1 MRNDSLDV
9 VMNHLFETPTKR
21 TELAPADKELLERI
35 EYCYT
40 MQLSN
45 PLYTDIQVRNSLMN
59 HFGLSRQQ
67 AYNIMS
73 MTKVALGNVQTAGK
87 AWIKFKIAHL
97 LDKSAEYA
105 IDGDIKTSNA
115 LTKIAE
121 VWGRTYRTD
130 LDDGD
135 LLDAK
140 KFVQIEKVEIVTDP
154 TFINVQVTD
163 KDREETRKLLEKYH
177 INFDDDV
184 IQEAEYVNAD
194 ESSVSA

>member
-9 VMNHLFETPTKR
+9 IMNHLFETPTKR
-21 TELAPADKELLERI
+21 TELAPADKELLEHI
-35 EYCYT
+35 EYCFT

-59 HFGLSRQQ
+59 KFGLSRQQ

-73 MTKVALGNVQTAGK
+73 LTKVALGNVPTAAK
-87 AWIKFKIAHL
+87 AWIKTKIAYL
-97 LDKSAEYA
+97 LDKAAALA
-105 IDGDIKTSNA
+105 IAGDIKTSTV

-121 VWGRTYRTD
+121 AWGRTYRTD

-184 IQEAEYVNAD
+184 IQDAEYVNAD

>member
-21 TELAPADKELLERI
+21 TELAPADKELLEHI
-35 EYCYT
+35 EFCYT

-45 PLYTDIQVRNSLMN
+45 PLYTDIKVRNCLMN
-59 HFGLSRQQ
+59 KFGLSRQQ

-73 MTKVALGNVQTAGK
+73 LTKVALGNVQTAGK
-87 AWIKFKIAHL
+87 AWIKTKIAYL
-97 LDKSAEYA
+97 LDKAAALA
-105 IDGDIKTSNA
+105 IAGDIKTSTV

-121 VWGRTYRTD
+121 AWGRTYRTD

-184 IQEAEYVNAD
+184 IQDAEYVNAD

>member
-9 VMNHLFETPTKR
+9 IMNHLFETPTKR

>member
-184 IQEAEYVNAD
+184 IQEAEYVTAD

>member
-21 TELAPADKELLERI
+21 PDLAPADKELLEHI
-35 EYCYT
+35 EYCFT

-59 HFGLSRQQ
+59 KFGLSRQQ

-73 MTKVALGNVQTAGK
+73 LTKVALGNVPTAAK
-87 AWIKFKIAHL
+87 AWIKTKISYL
-97 LDKSAEYA
+97 LDKAAALA
-105 IDGDIKTSNA
+105 IAGDIKTSNA

-121 VWGRTYRTD
+121 AWGKTYRTD

-140 KFVQIEKVEIVTDP
+140 KFVQIEKVVIVSDP
-154 TFINVQVTD
+154 TIIGVHETD
-163 KDREETRKLLEKYH
+163 KDREENRKLMEKYH

-184 IQEAEYVNAD
+184 IQDAEYVNAD

>member
-21 TELAPADKELLERI
+21 TELAPADATLLKHI
-35 EYCYT
+35 EFCFT
-40 MQLSN
+40 LQLSN

-59 HFGLSRQQ
+59 EFDMSRQQ

-87 AWIKFKIAHL
+87 AWIKTKIAYL
-97 LDKSAEYA
+97 LDKAAALA
-105 IDGDIKTSNA
+105 IDGDIKTSTV

-121 VWGRTYRTD
+121 AWGRTYRTD

-135 LLDAK
+135 LLEAK

-154 TFINVQVTD
+154 TIINVHVTD
-163 KDREETRKLLEKYH
+163 KDREETRKLLEKYQ
-177 INFDDDV
+177 IKFDDDV
-184 IQEAEYVNAD
+184 IQDAEYVTAY

>member
-21 TELAPADKELLERI
+21 KELAQADAKLLEHI
-35 EYCYT
+35 EFCYT
-40 MQLSN
+40 MQLTN

-59 HFGLSRQQ
+59 KFGLSRQQ

-73 MTKVALGNVQTAGK
+73 LTKVALGNVPTAAK
-87 AWIKFKIAHL
+87 AWIKTKIAYL
-97 LDKSAEYA
+97 LDKAAALA
-105 IDGDIKTSNA
+105 IAGDIKTSTA

-121 VWGRTYRTD
+121 AWGKTYRTD

-140 KFVQIEKVEIVTDP
+140 KFVQIEKVVIVNDP
-154 TFINVQVTD
+154 TIIGVHETD
-163 KDREETRKLLEKYH
+163 KDREENRKLMEKYH

-184 IQEAEYVNAD
+184 IQDAEIVTAD

>member
-1 MRNDSLDV
+1 MRNDSLDL

-21 TELAPADKELLERI
+21 TKLAPADEKLLEHV
-35 EYCYT
+35 EFCFT
-40 MQLSN
+40 MQLTN
-45 PLYTDIQVRNSLMN
+45 PLYTDIQVRNALMN
-59 HFGLSRQQ
+59 QYGMSRQQ

-87 AWIKFKIAHL
+87 AWIKTKIAYL
-97 LDKSAEYA
+97 LDKAAALA
-105 IDGDIKTSNA
+105 IAGDIKTSTV

-121 VWGRTYRTD
+121 AWGRTYRTD

-135 LLDAK
+135 LLEAK

-154 TFINVQVTD
+154 TVINVHVTD
-163 KDREETRKLLEKYH
+163 KDRELTKQLLEKYH
-177 INFDDDV
+177 IKFDDDV
-184 IQEAEYVNAD
+184 IQDAEYVNAD

>member
-9 VMNHLFETPTKR
+9 IMNHLFETPTKR
-21 TELAPADKELLERI
+21 TELAPADAKLLEHV
-35 EYCYT
+35 EFCFT
-40 MQLSN
+40 LQLSN
-45 PLYTDIQVRNSLMN
+45 PIYTDIQVRNALMN
-59 HFGLSRQQ
+59 EFGMSRQQ

-87 AWIKFKIAHL
+87 
-97 LDKSAEYA
+97 
-105 IDGDIKTSNA
+105 
-115 LTKIAE
+115 IAE
-121 VWGRTYRTD
+121 AWGKTYRTD

-154 TFINVQVTD
+154 TVINVHFTD
-163 KDREETRKLLEKYH
+163 KDRDETRKLLEKYH
-177 INFDDDV
+177 IKFDEDV
-184 IQEAEYVNAD
+184 IQDAEYVTAD

>member
-9 VMNHLFETPTKR
+9 IMNHLFETPTKR

-184 IQEAEYVNAD
+184 IQDAEYVNAD